1 MIMGKYWRIVWEMIE
16 GSDVVLEVVDARFP
30 SICRSNRLEKSV
42 MEMEKKSLLI
52 ALNKSDLV
60 PRKHT
65 DSWIKWLRENEGITA
80 VPVSAT
86 KRLGT
91 SIIRETILRSSR
103 RKKAIVAV
111 VGLPNTGKSSLINSL
126 SGRKAAS
133 VAPISGHTKGK
144 QTIKISRSIT
154 MYDTPGVI
162 PVKLPRKHK
171 TLLGLIPI
179 TKIKDPIW
187 AALSL
192 YDELTNLAPGVLQEH
207 YDIQSSQ
214 SDFLEKLAI
223 KHNKVMKGGVP
234 DEKFAAIIL
243 LKDHIRGKIPIYE
256 NVKSPLRYFDT
267 K

>member
-1 MIMGKYWRIVWEMIE
+1 MGKFWRIVWEMIE
-16 GSDVVLEVVDARFP
+16 GADVVLEVVDARFP
-30 SICRSNRLEKSV
+30 SICRSNRLEKAV
-42 MEMEKKSLLI
+42 MDMEKKTLLI

-65 DSWIKWLRENEGITA
+65 DSWVKWLRDNEGINA

-91 SIIRETILRSSR
+91 SIIREKLLRSSR

-144 QTIKISRSIT
+144 QTIKISQSIT

-192 YDELTNLAPGVLQEH
+192 YDELNDLAPGKLQEH
-207 YDIQSSQ
+207 YGIQSSH

-223 KHNKVMKGGVP
+223 KHNKVMKGGIP
-234 DEKFAAIIL
+234 DEKFASIIL
-243 LKDHIRGKIPIYE
+243 LKDHNRGKIPIYE
-256 NVKSPLRYFDT
+256 SVDSPLRYSEV